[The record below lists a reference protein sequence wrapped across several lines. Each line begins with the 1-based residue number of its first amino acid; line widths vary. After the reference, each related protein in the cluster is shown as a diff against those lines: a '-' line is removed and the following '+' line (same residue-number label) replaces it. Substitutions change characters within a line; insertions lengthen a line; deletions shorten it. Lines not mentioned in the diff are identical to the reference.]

1 MTTPTMPSM
10 RHVKRVSTVRLR
22 VEHQSGF
29 SHGFRRGA
37 GVGGRDAA
45 PALVLRSG
53 SLVVSADQPGVE
65 SVEAAVEHG
74 RGHVVAMLGS
84 LADAGRNDVCVLA
97 VDARAAHGPDEH
109 YVIPDQGAGR
119 SQGTKNGSGV
129 EYHQRETPI
138 TMPKT
143 KSDETNSR
151 PAAAVA
157 SAGTTPGDLAH
168 EIDLLGAALRLTPE
182 QRAAARLSAAVVSS
196 RPADDR

>member
-1 MTTPTMPSM
+1 MSIRTGYCRSCDAYMPE
-10 RHVKRVSTVRLR
+10 KRGCCVRCGCPLAPR
-22 VEHQSGF
+22 V
-29 SHGFRRGA
+29 
-37 GVGGRDAA
+37 
-45 PALVLRSG
+45 
-53 SLVVSADQPGVE
+53 
-65 SVEAAVEHG
+65 
-74 RGHVVAMLGS
+74 
-84 LADAGRNDVCVLA
+84 
-97 VDARAAHGPDEH
+97 
-109 YVIPDQGAGR
+109 
-119 SQGTKNGSGV
+119 TKNGSGV

-143 KSDETNSR
+143 KSDETDSR

>member
-1 MTTPTMPSM
+1 M
-10 RHVKRVSTVRLR
+10 RPVRL
-22 VEHQSGF
+22 S
-29 SHGFRRGA
+29 
-37 GVGGRDAA
+37 VG
-45 PALVLRSG
+45 
-53 SLVVSADQPGVE
+53 
-65 SVEAAVEHG
+65 
-74 RGHVVAMLGS
+74 
-84 LADAGRNDVCVLA
+84 
-97 VDARAAHGPDEH
+97 
-109 YVIPDQGAGR
+109 

-143 KSDETNSR
+143 KSDETDSR

-157 SAGTTPGDLAH
+157 SVGTTPDDLAH